1 MKGETENDKMD
12 FTQTTSGNFNTL
24 ALATFQSQLSK
35 TPVYSQF
42 CKALG
47 KNSIHISNW
56 NEIPFLPI
64 SFFKTHHVCQDQ
76 PIVHTF
82 ESSGTGGNRSQH
94 LVNDLNLYE
103 QSFFPT
109 FKKYLETPIEEVSI
123 LALLPSYLERN
134 NSSLVYMV
142 NALLPEAHCT
152 SGFFLDNF
160 EALHNQLVQ
169 NESKGLK
176 TLLIGV
182 SFALLDFS
190 EQFPMLLK
198 HTTIMETG
206 GMKGR
211 REELTRIELHAQ
223 LCQAFQVNVIHSE
236 YGMTELFSQAYSKGK
251 GIFECPPW
259 MKVACRDLQDPLALL
274 PNGKRGALNII
285 DLANQNSCAF
295 IATEDLGI
303 VHENGAFEILGRMNH
318 AEIRGCNLL
327 FSES

>member
-1 MKGETENDKMD
+1 MD
-12 FTQTTSGNFNTL
+12 FTQTTSENFNAHTL
-24 ALATFQSQLSK
+24 VTFQKQLSK
-35 TPVYSQF
+35 SPVYAAF
-42 CKALG
+42 FKALG
-47 KNSIHISNW
+47 KDSRKISSW

-64 SFFKTHHVCQDQ
+64 SFFKSHRVCQDT

-94 LVNDLNLYE
+94 LVNDLSLYE

-109 FKKYLETPIEEVSI
+109 FEKYIETPLKNLSI

-134 NSSLVYMV
+134 HSSLVYMV
-142 NALLPEAHCT
+142 NALLPQAHGT
-152 SGFFLDNF
+152 SGFFLNDF
-160 EALHNQLVQ
+160 SALKNQLES
-169 NESKGLK
+169 NEKNEVK
-176 TLLIGV
+176 TLLLGV

-190 EQFPMLLK
+190 DEFPMPLR
-198 HTTIMETG
+198 HTTVMETG

-211 REELTRIELHAQ
+211 REELTRTELHAQ
-223 LCQAFQVNVIHSE
+223 LCQAFQVNEIHSE

-251 GIFECPPW
+251 GVFECPPW
-259 MKVACRDLQDPLALL
+259 MKVVCRDLQDPLTLL

-303 VHENGAFEILGRMNH
+303 VHENGTFEILGRMNH
-318 AEIRGCNLL
+318 SEIRGCNLL

>member
-1 MKGETENDKMD
+1 MNKID
-12 FTQTTSGNFNTL
+12 FTQTTSENFNRHS
-24 ALATFQSQLSK
+24 LATFEK
-35 TPVYSQF
+35 QF
-42 CKALG
+42 GESSIYKAYCKAFG
-47 KNSIHISNW
+47 KDLNTISSW
-56 NEIPFLPI
+56 EEIPFLPI
-64 SFFKTHHVCQDQ
+64 SFFKTHRVCQDQ

-94 LVNDLNLYE
+94 LVNDLSLYE
-103 QSFFPT
+103 QSFLPT
-109 FKKYLETPIEEVSI
+109 FKIYLEVPLEEVSI

-142 NALLPEAHCT
+142 NALLPKAHST
-152 SGFFLDNF
+152 SGFFLNDF
-160 EALHNQLVQ
+160 TALKNQLVE
-169 NESKGLK
+169 NEKNKIK

-190 EQFPMLLK
+190 EQFPMPLK

-211 REELTRIELHAQ
+211 REELTRIELHAV
-223 LCQAFQVNVIHSE
+223 LCKAFQLTEIHSE
-236 YGMTELFSQAYSKGK
+236 YGMTELFSQAYSKGS

-259 MKVACRDLQDPLALL
+259 MKVVCRDLQDPLSLL
-274 PNGKRGALNII
+274 PAGKRGALNII
-285 DLANQNSCAF
+285 DLANQNSCSF
-295 IATEDLGI
+295 IATEDVGI
-303 VHENGAFEILGRMNH
+303 VHENGTFEILGRMNH

>member
-1 MKGETENDKMD
+1 MNKMD
-12 FTQTTSGNFNTL
+12 FTQTTSENFNTL
-24 ALATFQSQLSK
+24 ALATFQKQLDKSS
-35 TPVYSQF
+35 VYKAF

-47 KNSIHISNW
+47 KDSLAINSW
-56 NEIPFLPI
+56 KEIPFLPI
-64 SFFKTHHVCQDQ
+64 SFFKTHRVCQDR

-94 LVNDLNLYE
+94 LVNDLSLYE

-109 FKKYLETPIEEVSI
+109 FKKYLETPVEEVSL

-142 NALLPEAHCT
+142 NALLPHAHKT
-152 SGFFLDNF
+152 SGFFLNDFTTLKNKL
-160 EALHNQLVQ
+160 EE
-169 NESKGLK
+169 NEKNEVK

-190 EQFPMLLK
+190 EQFPMVLK

-211 REELTRIELHAQ
+211 REELTRTELHAQ

-236 YGMTELFSQAYSKGK
+236 YGMTELFSQAYSKGN
-251 GIFECPPW
+251 GVFECPPW
-259 MKVACRDLQDPLALL
+259 MKVVCRDLQDPLALL

-303 VHENGAFEILGRMNH
+303 VHENGTFEILGRMNH